1 VNGKLQYVRIYRYVT
16 PKCGAGAQLHKM
28 GGVKSQPLIFGSS
41 AANDNSHKKYSTAA
55 NALV

>member
-1 VNGKLQYVRIYRYVT
+1 MYIIYIYIERERERCES

-28 GGVKSQPLIFGSS
+28 GGVKSQPFGNRL
-41 AANDNSHKKYSTAA
+41 ANGNGTKMNCKAA